1 MKKILISLLF
11 SFSLINCFSQENNHK
26 KINIDY
32 WKLSDN
38 KSINIDS
45 CKSYLNDIFELLH
58 NKDIIPDPFKN
69 DNETKLGWI
78 DSTSW
83 TYSSLFNL
91 TTEDI
96 SNENIILK
104 CRNIN
109 TYSNIYINNVSI
121 SQTNNEFLEYRFN
134 IKPYIHKGENSIKVV
149 IEPAY
154 KKLNYL
160 SENYNTL
167 ESEKR
172 VISRKAQ
179 YRYGWDWFPKMLSV
193 GFNNIFIEIY
203 NKEPQFEFANIQ
215 TKEIKKDSSLM
226 LLNVGFSNISNGNY
240 IIKLSDFKYSNKFS
254 YSKEPNYTSIKTKEY
269 VFYFSKNDLDT
280 SNLFKTEF
288 AIPSPKLWYPNG
300 FNEKQYLYN
309 ATIELIDNNKRE
321 AKTLNKQR
329 INFGIRTIELIQEKD
344 SIGQSFY
351 FKING
356 KPLFIKGA
364 NYIATE
370 SQYINSL
377 DAAVNANMN
386 MLRVWGGSRYLS
398 DGFLRTCDELGILVW
413 QDFPFACALYPGDS
427 NFLDNVRKEAEQ
439 NVKRIAGHPSL
450 ALWCGNNEIWEG
462 WNNWGWKQE
471 VKDTIKAVENYN
483 KLFKELLTDI
493 VNKYCPTINYIHTS
507 PLYGWG
513 RRESL
518 THGDCHY
525 WGVWW
530 ADSTF
535 ETYTRKVPR
544 FMSEYGFQ
552 STPNLETT
560 QEYMSLPYSKEN
572 PEFAIHQKHPRGFE
586 LIDNRIKEYFDS
598 YTSDKDYIYKSQAV
612 QQEACKIAI
621 EAHRRAKPYC
631 MGTLFW
637 QLNEEYPAI
646 GWGIIDYKYG
656 YKSAY
661 YVIKKAYEPI
671 ILSIDNFSNKDSVFI
686 YYCNDIDSN
695 YSMDFKATI
704 YDNNGIMHY
713 SKDIKK
719 LDIKN
724 NKSEK
729 ILSICLSNIK
739 GFNPKTDYLYVEGII
754 NNKTID
760 NHSFFVKPK
769 DYIKPLNSNNIFSIK
784 DSNFKDIS
792 KKESFIESK
801 EVLRNVVIGI
811 TSLGVDWLVPE
822 GVCIIDILPNK
833 KNNQFEYQQVE
844 SILK

>member
-1 MKKILISLLF
+1 MKKILLSLLF
-11 SFSLINCFSQENNHK
+11 SFVLINCFSQENNHK
-26 KINIDY
+26 KINLDY
-32 WKLSDN
+32 WKLGDN

-109 TYSNIYINNVSI
+109 TYSTIYINNISI

-134 IKPYIHKGENSIKVV
+134 IKPYIHVGENSIKIV

-193 GFNNIFIEIY
+193 GFQKIFIEIY

-226 LLNVGFSNISNGNY
+226 LLNVGFSNLSNGNY

-254 YSKEPNYTSIKTKEY
+254 YSKEPNYTSEKNKEY
-269 VFYFSKNDLDT
+269 FFYFSKNDLDT
-280 SNLFKTEF
+280 SNLFTSEF
-288 AIPSPKLWYPNG
+288 SIPIPKLWYPNG

-309 ATIELIDNNKRE
+309 ARIELIDNNKRE

-329 INFGIRTIELIQEKD
+329 IDFGIRTIELIQEKD

-356 KPLFIKGA
+356 KPLFIKGS

-386 MLRVWGGSRYLS
+386 MLRVWGGSRYLNES
-398 DGFLRTCDELGILVW
+398 FLRTCDELGILVW

-439 NVKRIAGHPSL
+439 NVSRIAGHPSL

-483 KLFKELLTDI
+483 KLFKELLPDI

-507 PLYGWG
+507 PLHGWG
-513 RRESL
+513 RKESL

-552 STPNLETT
+552 GIPNTWIW
-560 QEYMSLPYSKEN
+560 QEYAIRPFSKTN
-572 PEFAIHQKHPRGFE
+572 KSFTIHQKHPRGFE
-586 LIDNRIKEYFDS
+586 LIDNRINEYFGKLPTNAIS
-598 YTSDKDYIYKSQAV
+598 IFRSQAV
-612 QQEACKIAI
+612 QQDAYKIAI

-637 QLNEEYPAI
+637 QLNEPYTAI
-646 GWGIIDYKYG
+646 GWGCLDYYFTPKAAFHTI
-656 YKSAY
+656 KNAY
-661 YVIKKAYEPI
+661 APL
-671 ILSIDNFSNKDSVFI
+671 ILSIDNISNPDTAYI
-686 YYCNDIDSN
+686 YYCNDIDTSFIMN
-695 YSMDFKATI
+695 FCANL
-704 YDNNGIMHY
+704 YDNKGHKRY
-713 SKDIKK
+713 SKNIKE
-719 LDIKN
+719 LNIKAD
-724 NKSEK
+724 KSEK
-729 ILSICLSNIK
+729 ILSICLKDIK
-739 GFNPKTDYLYVEGII
+739 DFNPKTDYLYVEGKI
-754 NNKTID
+754 ND
-760 NHSFFVKPK
+760 NTFDNYCFFVKPK
-769 DYIKPLNSNNIFSIK
+769 NYSNSK
-784 DSNFKDIS
+784 LTPK
-792 KKESFIESK
+792 FIRIEKGKRKGTYLKCK
-801 EVLRNVVIGI
+801 EVVRNVILEE
-811 TSLGVDWLVPE
+811 TDYHRSE
-822 GVCIIDILPNK
+822 GNMIIDVLPNK
-833 KNNQFEYQQVE
+833 KNKVHHSSTFYIVD
-844 SILK
+844 IIR